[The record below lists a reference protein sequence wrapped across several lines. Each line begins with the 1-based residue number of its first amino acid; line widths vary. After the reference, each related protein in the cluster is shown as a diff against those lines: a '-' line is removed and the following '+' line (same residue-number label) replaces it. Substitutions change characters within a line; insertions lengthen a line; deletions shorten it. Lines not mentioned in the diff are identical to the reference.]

1 MASFFAFVANRA
13 GLQNTA
19 AATSLLSD
27 YAQVLGHD
35 TSALTEDHENQG
47 LDIAELAA
55 LKETTYPAESV
66 KMSECPVC
74 LTDYDDRLPGVVGKT
89 RALAGVFA
97 CGHWKHSM
105 CRDCLAGVLAS
116 NQRRCPVCRAAPV
129 P

>member
-1 MASFFAFVANRA
+1 MQFLNCFLERTSGPCVELETETESRQVWLERSRA
-13 GLQNTA
+13 LALTA
-19 AATSLLSD
+19 AGRYNDGNDAD
-27 YAQVLGHD
+27 D
-35 TSALTEDHENQG
+35 
-47 LDIAELAA
+47 
-55 LKETTYPAESV
+55 
-66 KMSECPVC
+66 ECPIC